1 MAAVAAAAA
10 ALHVAIGSE
19 LNFAALAPSPLRSE
33 RGVGRLRGASS
44 SSARDGISAGG
55 ASTGGFLGGCALA
68 LGVAAARFGAKGRR
82 RQEGLRAVTEIGEV
96 KLILV
101 GGKATPAPPVGP
113 AVGSFGLNIPMFCK
127 EFNALTSDKVGETC
141 VVVLHVMSDKSFTI
155 EMKTPPTAA
164 LLHKAVGKTKGS
176 GKAGTDIIGTITID
190 KLREIAEI
198 KLPDLN
204 VQDITRA
211 MKIVHGTAVASGVN
225 VEGYDE
231 WLRLAVPKPKSIM
244 DRYGPS
250 LDNLP
255 APWGNGPPLENS
267 QEEAAEPESVAA

>member
-1 MAAVAAAAA
+1 VA
-10 ALHVAIGSE
+10 
-19 LNFAALAPSPLRSE
+19 
-33 RGVGRLRGASS
+33 
-44 SSARDGISAGG
+44 
-55 ASTGGFLGGCALA
+55 GGFLGGCALA
-68 LGVAAARFGAKGRR
+68 LGAAAARFGAKGRR
-82 RQEGLRAVTEIGEV
+82 RLEGLRAVTEIGQV
-96 KLILV
+96 KLTLT

-113 AVGSFGLNIPMFCK
+113 AVGAFGLNIAMFVK
-127 EFNALTSDKVGETC
+127 EFNAITSDKVGETC
-141 VVVLHVMSDKSFTI
+141 VCLLHVMSDKSFTI
-155 EMKTPPTAA
+155 ELKTPPTAA

-176 GKAGTDIIGTITID
+176 GKAGTDIIGSIDID

-211 MKIVHGTAVASGVN
+211 MKIIHGTAVASGVN

-231 WLRLAVPKPKSIM
+231 WLKTAVPKPKSIL

-255 APWGNGPPLENS
+255 APWGNGPPLDNAEAGLENA
-267 QEEAAEPESVAA
+267 EEVKEAA